1 MKGILLMYKRMIF
14 FKLNIFDNDSQDLA
28 ADMTSKTTIIFCYPI
43 RSKLYAFIT
52 FNKPLCNN

>member
-28 ADMTSKTTIIFCYPI
+28 AVSDQENHNNFLLSYKVKIIWFYN
-43 RSKLYAFIT
+43 F
-52 FNKPLCNN
+52 